1 MVTLGAAPNAPVA
14 VTAVFGP
21 VPLTLPVEAAA
32 EADAEEAEE
41 EEDDFDDDPQP
52 ARTTHASRGMAK
64 SARKRRMK
72 NPQKWWMSASS
83 AYWPG

>member
-1 MVTLGAAPNAPVA
+1 MA
-14 VTAVFGP
+14 VTAVFAP
-21 VPLTLPVEAAA
+21 VPLTLPVEAEA

-41 EEDDFDDDPQP
+41 AEDDFDDDPQP

-72 NPQKWWMSASS
+72 NPQKWWMSATS

>member
-1 MVTLGAAPNAPVA
+1 MVTLGALPNAPTA
-14 VTAVFGP
+14 VTAVFAP

-32 EADAEEAEE
+32 EADAEEAGAEA
-41 EEDDFDDDPQP
+41 DDFDDDPQP

-72 NPQKWWMSASS
+72 NPQKWWMSATS

>member
-1 MVTLGAAPNAPVA
+1 
-14 VTAVFGP
+14 
-21 VPLTLPVEAAA
+21 VEAEA
-32 EADAEEAEE
+32 EADTEEAGAEA
-41 EEDDFDDDPQP
+41 DDFDDDPQP

-72 NPQKWWMSASS
+72 NPQKWWMSATS